1 MDEQKLNDALKRCLS
16 GAELSQDSMRQV
28 LQKARDERP
37 VHSKPRLAFV
47 LAAVLTLLLAC
58 GAVAAS
64 MGVFGQFGRS
74 DNGTEA
80 KMQALDQEAQ
90 TYAETQELP
99 TAIPAAPES
108 TMLTDYDMLLAHQ
121 QQKAIRVTLNQA
133 YCTDDRLYISY
144 TLTDPTF
151 KMFFGTGKPSGFS
164 TFTLEAEGKPFIKS
178 QITSNRHLGKL
189 AGQWFESNPE
199 GWFVYDSF
207 ALGDGAFLEDG
218 TYLSILEGESS
229 WPDNDATRIGYM
241 VVELPK
247 SLPAGDSLTFCVDVF
262 YGTSVFLQ
270 SAGDLYSAPIDTANT
285 RNRLS
290 FTISKTGKT
299 QSVTGQ
305 AAFPSYHADAQ
316 LTASNVELYGK
327 VILSDCPQAWLNG
340 WNENDGAETVT
351 DRILDYQLVVNGTAF
366 DSTDSGFFVNAQGQL
381 EIQLQFAPVNLYNL
395 ALRPVYADSGPHAAE
410 DIPIQ

>member
-1 MDEQKLNDALKRCLS
+1 MDEQKLSDALKRCLS

-28 LQKARDERP
+28 LQKAHEERP
-37 VHSKPRLAFV
+37 AHSKPRLAFV

-99 TAIPAAPES
+99 TAAPAAPES
-108 TMLTDYDMLLAHQ
+108 TMQTDYDMLLAHQ

-151 KMFFGTGKPSGFS
+151 KMFFGTGKPSGIKDYYIE
-164 TFTLEAEGKPFIKS
+164 TPGRTYAETWTPG
-178 QITSNRHLGKL
+178 NEYLGIYGN
-189 AGQWFESNPE
+189 AWFERNPD
-199 GWFVYDSF
+199 GWFAYDF
-207 ALGDGAFLEDG
+207 FRMLDDITLADG
-218 TYLSILEGESS
+218 TSLPILEGDSKAINGDHVSVGYLTLKLPEKLPEGDELEVVMKISYGTTVAS
-229 WPDNDATRIGYM
+229 QDAQGVRLASIH
-241 VVELPK
+241 VDDSIK
-247 SLPAGDSLTFCVDVF
+247 SLF
-262 YGTSVFLQ
+262 
-270 SAGDLYSAPIDTANT
+270 
-285 RNRLS
+285 

-305 AAFPSYHADAQ
+305 ATFPSYHAEAQ

-340 WNENDGAETVT
+340 WNENDGAEAVT

-366 DSTDSGFFVNAQGQL
+366 DSTDGGFFVNAQGQL